1 METINGIDLLF
12 GIIGFLFAR
21 IIYKEKEKDD

>member
-12 GIIGFLFAR
+12 GVIGFLFGLFVAR
-21 IIYKEKEKDD
+21 ITRE